1 LVKESIVKIYA
12 PKSAANSILE
22 YCERD
27 LELTPEDSA
36 YAAAIVLRSLTRDSG
51 LAQHILDDICNAA
64 DRPKANGVTQ

>member
-1 LVKESIVKIYA
+1 MKIYA

-22 YCERD
+22 YCEHD

-51 LAQHILDDICNAA
+51 LAQHILAAICHAA
-64 DRPKANGVTQ
+64 DMPKANGVTQ